1 MVRRLYQFTLVA
13 LQVALFVQIAPPL
26 AQALRDRAAFGAFPD
41 GGLAVIQLASAVAA
55 VGGGAL
61 ALAFPVLA
69 LLRHRQRGALR
80 FDGLPRWSVA
90 LAVAGALIFLGGAS
104 LIGVVPLLPPES
116 RMAAVL
122 TARPVVNA
130 GLALMAAGVL
140 CAEVLRR
147 GVGMRRTVIVPLNT
161 APPRIEVTQPP
172 ELATRIG

>member
-1 MVRRLYQFTLVA
+1 MIRRLYQITLVA
-13 LQVALFVQIAPPL
+13 LQAALFVQIVPPL
-26 AQALRDRAAFGAFPD
+26 AQALRHGTAFGAFPE
-41 GGLAVIQLASAVAA
+41 GGLAVIQLASALAA

-69 LLRHRQRGALR
+69 LLRHRQRGPLR

-90 LAVAGALIFLGGAS
+90 LAVGGALLFLVGAS
-104 LIGVVPLLPPES
+104 LNGIIPLLAPES
-116 RMAAVL
+116 RMAAAL
-122 TARPVVNA
+122 TARPVLNA

-147 GVGMRRTVIVPLNT
+147 GVRVPRMVTVPRDI

-172 ELATRIG
+172 ELATRMA

>member
-1 MVRRLYQFTLVA
+1 MHRRFYQITLVV
-13 LQVALFVQIAPPL
+13 LQVALFVQLATPL
-26 AQALRDRAAFGAFPD
+26 AQALRRGLAFGAFPE
-41 GGLAVIQLASAVAA
+41 GFVAMIQLTSAVAA
-55 VGGGAL
+55 VSGGAL

-69 LLRHRQRGALR
+69 LLRHRQRGPLR

-90 LAVAGALIFLGGAS
+90 LAIAGGLIFLAGTALNS
-104 LIGVVPLLPPES
+104 VVPLLPPEN

-147 GVGMRRTVIVPLNT
+147 GVGMPRRIT
-161 APPRIEVTQPP
+161 APRDTPPLRIEVTHPP
-172 ELATRIG
+172 ELATRIA